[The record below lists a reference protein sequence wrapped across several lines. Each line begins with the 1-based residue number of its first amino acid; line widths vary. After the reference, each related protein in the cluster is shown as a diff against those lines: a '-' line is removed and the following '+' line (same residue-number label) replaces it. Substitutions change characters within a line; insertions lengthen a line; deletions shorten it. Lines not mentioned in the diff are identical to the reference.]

1 MTTNETM
8 TENSNIHD
16 ISAEL
21 AKEFGEI
28 GSEKRQKA
36 IEHAWEEYNAQILY
50 EARKNAKMTQ
60 ETLAK
65 KLNVNKSYI
74 SRIERGLIIPTVA
87 TLYRLASAMGMS
99 VELRPIEAQ
108 PNY

>member
-1 MTTNETM
+1 MKANET
-8 TENSNIHD
+8 TEPNNDIYD

-60 ETLAK
+60 EALAK
-65 KLNVNKSYI
+65 KMNVNKSYI

-99 VELRPIEAQ
+99 VELTPIEPQ

>member
-1 MTTNETM
+1 MKTNETM
-8 TENSNIHD
+8 TENSNIYD
-16 ISAEL
+16 ISKRLAE
-21 AKEFGEI
+21 KYGEI

>member
-1 MTTNETM
+1 MKANET
-8 TENSNIHD
+8 TEPNTDIYD

-60 ETLAK
+60 EALAK
-65 KLNVNKSYI
+65 KMNVNKSYI

-99 VELRPIEAQ
+99 VELTPIEPQ